1 MDPERNVDWKTESN
15 NQIMKKALAADTQ
28 PGFKV
33 ILTFKGK
40 KFTKFTYGYVEE
52 KGIVP
57 PENIEPG

>member
-1 MDPERNVDWKTESN
+1 
-15 NQIMKKALAADTQ
+15 MKKALAADTQ
-28 PGFKV
+28 PGLKV
-33 ILTFKGK
+33 TLTFKGK